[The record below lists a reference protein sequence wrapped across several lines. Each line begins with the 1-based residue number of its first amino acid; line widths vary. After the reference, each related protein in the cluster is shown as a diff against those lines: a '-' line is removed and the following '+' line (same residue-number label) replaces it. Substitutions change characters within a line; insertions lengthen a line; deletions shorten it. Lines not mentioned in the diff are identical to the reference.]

1 MDAET
6 TLSRATCETYQI
18 RFSRSRYS
26 IGRCIR
32 VGGTTL
38 GVASIEPGAGGLK
51 GLRPV
56 WSLRR
61 VVGVSTQFPR
71 PLQFLRA
78 AILAVESTREL
89 ERLRELARDEWGDH
103 ARYHDIEMLL
113 ERRAAEVEGRAGTQL
128 ALPLEL

>member
-1 MDAET
+1 M
-6 TLSRATCETYQI
+6 
-18 RFSRSRYS
+18 
-26 IGRCIR
+26 
-32 VGGTTL
+32 
-38 GVASIEPGAGGLK
+38 
-51 GLRPV
+51 
-56 WSLRR
+56 
-61 VVGVSTQFPR
+61 STQFPR